1 MRMPSLDAAMQRTN
15 VIVQE
20 CISLYMYMW
29 YLQLSG
35 IMIQT
40 SSKEEEKRKEEKRN
54 NKSKQVGKRKKNGCR
69 FLFPCFSQSLP
80 KLVYLRD
87 AYSI

>member
-1 MRMPSLDAAMQRTN
+1 
-15 VIVQE
+15 
-20 CISLYMYMW
+20 MW

-40 SSKEEEKRKEEKRN
+40 SSKEEEERKRKKKKIKEKKE
-54 NKSKQVGKRKKNGCR
+54 KSRQVGKRNKDHCR

-80 KLVYLRD
+80 KLVYLHD